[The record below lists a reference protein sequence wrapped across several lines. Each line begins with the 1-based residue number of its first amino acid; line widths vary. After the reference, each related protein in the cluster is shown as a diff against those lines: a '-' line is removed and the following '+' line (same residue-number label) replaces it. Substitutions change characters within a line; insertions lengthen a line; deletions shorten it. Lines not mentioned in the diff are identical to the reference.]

1 MQYALLGHSHFGC
14 DISQGDAVVA
24 PLGDEFDGGAENLL
38 LTLLRDLRVRV
49 FTDSSTE
56 GCMVSYV
63 IIRQFPCLCRMG
75 LFAVDFRG
83 MNMPQ

>member
-38 LTLLRDLRVRV
+38 LTLLRGFACACVHG
-49 FTDSSTE
+49 SSTE